1 MLSYYYIINYYMKR
15 GKNMNERKVTLQ
27 VVVSQ
32 NLADRIDYYAN
43 YMGMSRSGFCASI
56 IGQGILGYDKVGN
69 ILENYIV
76 GEISKKESK

>member
-1 MLSYYYIINYYMKR
+1 MKR
-15 GKNMNERKVTLQ
+15 GKDMNEKKVTLQ

-56 IGQGILGYDKVGN
+56 IGQGILGYDKVGSV
-69 ILENYIV
+69 LENYVI
-76 GEISKKESK
+76 GEISKGKKVE

>member
-1 MLSYYYIINYYMKR
+1 
-15 GKNMNERKVTLQ
+15 MNEKKVTLQ

>member
-1 MLSYYYIINYYMKR
+1 MKR